1 MTDAAPA
8 LPRKTRELHNHH
20 MNSTVW
26 NDFVFR
32 DDDIIVGTYAKSGTT
47 WTQQIIGQLVFQGDP
62 SIAIHDISPWLDLR
76 FMPPDTKDRLAAQT
90 HRRIIK
96 THLPT
101 DALVMSPKAKYVY
114 IGRDGRDVVWSM
126 YHHHVSANQLWYDA
140 LNDTPGR
147 VGPPIERPD
156 PDIRSYF
163 RTWLE
168 EDGQPFWSFW
178 DNISSWWAARGAP
191 NVKLVHFQNLKADLA
206 GQMRAIAD
214 YLDIDIPA
222 SKWPT
227 LVEHCS
233 FEFMK
238 AHADQMAPLGGAIFD
253 GGGKTFINKGVNG
266 RWRDVL
272 SPAESAAY
280 ERMAVEK
287 LGADCAR
294 WLATGKGA

>member
-1 MTDAAPA
+1 
-8 LPRKTRELHNHH
+8 
-20 MNSTVW
+20 
-26 NDFVFR
+26 
-32 DDDIIVGTYAKSGTT
+32 
-47 WTQQIIGQLVFQGDP
+47 
-62 SIAIHDISPWLDLR
+62 
-76 FMPPDTKDRLAAQT
+76 LAA
-90 HRRIIK
+90 H
-96 THLPT
+96 
-101 DALVMSPKAKYVY
+101 
-114 IGRDGRDVVWSM
+114 
-126 YHHHVSANQLWYDA
+126 
-140 LNDTPGR
+140 
-147 VGPPIERPD
+147 
-156 PDIRSYF
+156 
-163 RTWLE
+163 
-168 EDGQPFWSFW
+168 
-178 DNISSWWAARGAP
+178 
-191 NVKLVHFQNLKADLA
+191 
-206 GQMRAIAD
+206 AD